1 MDIDRYKGGVIFK
14 WINKN
19 EIYAKYNGKGKS
31 QNLQA
36 HIDKMHTDYIATR
49 SGVDTGFETHGL
61 FGNILDT
68 DEVEMLEL
76 DTIKKHIQNI
86 SKKNIDVFKTVI
98 SLKNEDAMEYGYFNK
113 KSWKEMLEERMPE
126 IARAFKIPL
135 NDLEW
140 VAAFHAKKD
149 KPHCHLIVWNK
160 NQDMSVQRKPFV
172 NYKPIRSAVAKSVF
186 KEELKAIYEIKD
198 VSKSLLGKMSKNE
211 VDTYKEDLKKLYQN
225 EDLMLNAVN
234 TENTQNFVNKALED
248 MKKDDVIYISN
259 NSDPENY
266 TQIKKIDNEKFE
278 FKNIGEKA
286 VLYKDD
292 TYLEAVTFLSKFS
305 NLKVMKNEDEL
316 NEFIQNKKEEFK
328 SVEDELKEI
337 MPSIFSTPII
347 SSNIKQ
353 ENIEQIINKMAKF
366 EEVSKSFKRGF
377 IYKYQEP
384 ESKRILNEITMLLV
398 NSNKDCKNEFNRYVD
413 TCVKIDKMLQ
423 KVDTYKDYEKTK
435 NQARN
440 EMIKKIGNQILKSI
454 KETKTEEYKRKSAE
468 WKEKREYWNFKTKEF
483 EEKQGEYEARQ
494 LLYENQ
500 LRESNIRQLIQE
512 TYKLLSEESMSK
524 FQRFKRATRTFGDL
538 SKREIKELIR
548 NGRSSGFDW
557 FGER

>member
-76 DTIKKHIQNI
+76 STIKKHIQNI

-98 SLKNEDAMEYGYFNK
+98 SLKNEDAMEYVYFNK

-172 NYKPIRSAVAKSVF
+172 NYKQIRSAVAKSVF

-198 VSKSLLGKMSKNE
+198 VSKSLIGKMSKNE

-225 EDLMLNAVN
+225 EDLMLKAVN
-234 TENTQNFVNKALED
+234 TENTQNFVNKALEE

-266 TQIKKIDNEKFE
+266 TQIKKLDNEKFE
-278 FKNIGEKA
+278 FKNVGEKA

-316 NEFIQNKKEEFK
+316 KQFIQNKKEEFK

-337 MPSIFSTPII
+337 MPSLFSTPII
-347 SSNIKQ
+347 SSNVKQ
-353 ENIEQIINKMAKF
+353 ENIEQIINKMAKL

-398 NSNKDCKNEFNRYVD
+398 NSNSDCKNEFNRYVD
-413 TCVKIDKMLQ
+413 TCVKINKILQ
-423 KVDTYKDYEKTK
+423 KVDNYKDYEKIK

-538 SKREIKELIR
+538 SKREIKEIMKK
-548 NGRSSGFDW
+548 NKSSGIDW
-557 FGER
+557 YNEL

>member
-172 NYKPIRSAVAKSVF
+172 NYKQIRSAVAKSVF

-198 VSKSLLGKMSKNE
+198 VSKSLIGKMSKNE

-225 EDLMLNAVN
+225 EDLMLKAVN
-234 TENTQNFVNKALED
+234 TENTQNFVNRALED
-248 MKKDDVIYISN
+248 MEKDDVIYISN

-266 TQIKKIDNEKFE
+266 TQIKKLDNEKFE
-278 FKNIGEKA
+278 FKNIGERA
-286 VLYKDD
+286 LLYKDD

-337 MPSIFSTPII
+337 MPSLFSTPII

-353 ENIEQIINKMAKF
+353 ENIEQIINKMAKL

-423 KVDTYKDYEKTK
+423 KVDTYKDYEKIK

-454 KETKTEEYKRKSAE
+454 KETKTEEYERKSAE

-538 SKREIKELIR
+538 SKREIKEIIR
-548 NGRSSGFDW
+548 NGRSFGFDW

>member
-76 DTIKKHIQNI
+76 STIKKHIQNI

-172 NYKPIRSAVAKSVF
+172 NYKQIRSAVAKSVF

-225 EDLMLNAVN
+225 EDLMLKAVN
-234 TENTQNFVNKALED
+234 TENTQNFVNKALEE

-266 TQIKKIDNEKFE
+266 TQIKKLDNEKFE
-278 FKNIGEKA
+278 FKNVGEKA

-316 NEFIQNKKEEFK
+316 KQFIQNKKEEFK

-337 MPSIFSTPII
+337 MPSLFSTPII
-347 SSNIKQ
+347 SSNVKQ
-353 ENIEQIINKMAKF
+353 ENIEQIINKMAKL

-398 NSNKDCKNEFNRYVD
+398 NSNSDCKNEFNRYVD
-413 TCVKIDKMLQ
+413 TCVKIDKILQ
-423 KVDTYKDYEKTK
+423 KVDNYKDYEKIK

-538 SKREIKELIR
+538 SKREIKEIMKK
-548 NGRSSGFDW
+548 NKSSGIDW
-557 FGER
+557 YNEL

>member
-172 NYKPIRSAVAKSVF
+172 NYKQIRSAVAKSVF

-225 EDLMLNAVN
+225 EDLMLKAVN

-286 VLYKDD
+286 LLYKDD
-292 TYLEAVTFLSKFS
+292 TYIEAVTFLSKFS

-328 SVEDELKEI
+328 NVEDELKEI
-337 MPSIFSTPII
+337 MPSLFSTPII

-353 ENIEQIINKMAKF
+353 ENIEQIINKMAKL

-423 KVDTYKDYEKTK
+423 KVDTYKDYEKIK

-454 KETKTEEYKRKSAE
+454 KETKTEEYERKSAE

-538 SKREIKELIR
+538 SKREIKEIIR
-548 NGRSSGFDW
+548 NGKSSGFDW
-557 FGER
+557 FSER

>member
-1 MDIDRYKGGVIFK
+1 MEVDRYKGGVIFK
-14 WINKN
+14 WLNKN
-19 EIYAKYNGKGKS
+19 EIYAKYNGKGRP

-36 HIDKMHTDYIATR
+36 HIDKLHTDYIATR
-49 SGVDTGFETHGL
+49 SGVDTGFEIHGL
-61 FGNILDT
+61 FGNIEDN
-68 DEVEMLEL
+68 DEIELLEL
-76 DTIKKHIQNI
+76 DTIKKHVQEI

-98 SLKNEDAMEYGYFNK
+98 TLKHEDAMEHGYYNK
-113 KSWKEMLEERMPE
+113 LAWKELLEEKMPE

-140 VAAFHAKKD
+140 VAAFHAKKER
-149 KPHCHLIVWNK
+149 PHCHLVVWNK
-160 NQDMSVQRKPFV
+160 NQDMSVKRKPFI
-172 NYKPIRSAVAKSVF
+172 NFKQIKSAVAKGVF

-198 VSKSLLGKMSKNE
+198 LSKTLMGKMSKDE
-211 VDTYKEDLKKLYQN
+211 IDIYKEKLKEMYQN
-225 EDLMLNAVN
+225 EDLLLNAVD

-248 MKKDDVIYISN
+248 MKRDEIIYIAN

-266 TQIKKIDNEKFE
+266 TQIKKLNDEKFE
-278 FKNIGEKA
+278 FKNVGEKA

-305 NLKVMKNEDEL
+305 NLKVMKSENEL
-316 NEFIQNKKEEFK
+316 KQFIQNRKEEF
-328 SVEDELKEI
+328 ENIEGELKEI
-337 MPSIFSTPII
+337 MPSIFNTPII

-353 ENIEQIINKMAKF
+353 ENIEQIINKMAKL

-384 ESKRILNEITMLLV
+384 ESKKVLNEITMLLV
-398 NSNKDCKNEFNRYVD
+398 NSNSDCKNEFNRYVD
-413 TCVKIDKMLQ
+413 TCVKIDKILQ
-423 KVDTYKDYEKTK
+423 KVDTYKEYEKIK
-435 NQARN
+435 NQARS

-454 KETKTEEYKRKSAE
+454 KETKTEEYKRKAAE
-468 WKEKREYWNFKTKEF
+468 WKEKREYWNFKNKEF
-483 EEKQGEYEARQ
+483 EEKQAEFETRQ
-494 LLYENQ
+494 QLYENQ

-538 SKREIKELIR
+538 LKREIKEIIR
-548 NGRSSGFDW
+548 NGKSSGFDW

>member
-172 NYKPIRSAVAKSVF
+172 NYKQIRSAVAKSVF

-225 EDLMLNAVN
+225 EDLMLKAVN
-234 TENTQNFVNKALED
+234 TENTQNFVNRALED

-266 TQIKKIDNEKFE
+266 TQIKKLDNEKYQ

-286 VLYKDD
+286 LLYKDD

-316 NEFIQNKKEEFK
+316 KKFIQNKKEEFER
-328 SVEDELKEI
+328 VEDELKEI
-337 MPSIFSTPII
+337 MPSLFSTPII

-353 ENIEQIINKMAKF
+353 ENIGQIINKMAKL

-384 ESKRILNEITMLLV
+384 ESKRILDEITMLLV

-423 KVDTYKDYEKTK
+423 KVDTYKDYEKIK

-454 KETKTEEYKRKSAE
+454 KETKTEEYERKSAE

-538 SKREIKELIR
+538 SKREIKEIIR
-548 NGRSSGFDW
+548 DGKSSGFDW
-557 FGER
+557 FSER

>member
-76 DTIKKHIQNI
+76 GTIKKHIQNI

-172 NYKPIRSAVAKSVF
+172 NYKQIRSAVAKSVF

-225 EDLMLNAVN
+225 EDLMLKAVN

-266 TQIKKIDNEKFE
+266 TQIKKLDNEKYQ
-278 FKNIGEKA
+278 FKNVGEKA

-305 NLKVMKNEDEL
+305 NLKVMKNEGEL
-316 NEFIQNKKEEFK
+316 NEFIQNRKEEFK

-337 MPSIFSTPII
+337 MPSLFSTPII
-347 SSNIKQ
+347 SSNVKQ
-353 ENIEQIINKMAKF
+353 ENIEQILNKMAKL

-384 ESKRILNEITMLLV
+384 ESKRVLNEITMLLV

-413 TCVKIDKMLQ
+413 TCVKIDKILQ
-423 KVDTYKDYEKTK
+423 KVDTYKDYEKIK
-435 NQARN
+435 NQARS

-538 SKREIKELIR
+538 SKREIKEIIR
-548 NGRSSGFDW
+548 NGKSSGFDW
-557 FGER
+557 FSER

>member
-76 DTIKKHIQNI
+76 DTIKKHIQNV

-172 NYKPIRSAVAKSVF
+172 NYKQIRSAVAKSVF

-225 EDLMLNAVN
+225 EDLMLKAVN
-234 TENTQNFVNKALED
+234 TENTQNFVNKALGD

-266 TQIKKIDNEKFE
+266 TQIKKLDNEKFE

-286 VLYKDD
+286 LLYKDD

-316 NEFIQNKKEEFK
+316 NEFIQNQKEELK
-328 SVEDELKEI
+328 NVEDELKEI
-337 MPSIFSTPII
+337 MPSLFSTPII

-353 ENIEQIINKMAKF
+353 ENIEQIINKMAKL

-413 TCVKIDKMLQ
+413 TCVKIEKILQ
-423 KVDTYKDYEKTK
+423 KVDTYKDYEKIK
-435 NQARN
+435 NQARS

-454 KETKTEEYKRKSAE
+454 KETKTEEYKGKSAE

-524 FQRFKRATRTFGDL
+524 FQKFKRATRTFGDL

>member
-76 DTIKKHIQNI
+76 GTIKKHIQNI

-172 NYKPIRSAVAKSVF
+172 NYKQIRSAVAKSVF

-259 NSDPENY
+259 NSEPENY
-266 TQIKKIDNEKFE
+266 TQIKKLDDEKFE

-328 SVEDELKEI
+328 NVEDELKEI

-353 ENIEQIINKMAKF
+353 ENIEQIINKMAKL

-423 KVDTYKDYEKTK
+423 KVDTYKDYEKIK

-454 KETKTEEYKRKSAE
+454 KETKTEEYERKSAE

-524 FQRFKRATRTFGDL
+524 FQHFKRATRTFGDL
-538 SKREIKELIR
+538 SKREIKEIIR
-548 NGRSSGFDW
+548 NGRNAGFDW

>member
-113 KSWKEMLEERMPE
+113 KSWKEMLEERIPE

-172 NYKPIRSAVAKSVF
+172 NYKQIRSAVAKSVF

-225 EDLMLNAVN
+225 EDLMLKAVN

-266 TQIKKIDNEKFE
+266 TQIKKLDNEKYQ
-278 FKNIGEKA
+278 FKNVGEKA

-524 FQRFKRATRTFGDL
+524 FQRFKRSTRTFGDL
-538 SKREIKELIR
+538 SKREIKEIIR
-548 NGRSSGFDW
+548 NVKSSGFDW

>member
-1 MDIDRYKGGVIFK
+1 MYKIF
-14 WINKN
+14 
-19 EIYAKYNGKGKS
+19 
-31 QNLQA
+31 Q
-36 HIDKMHTDYIATR
+36 
-49 SGVDTGFETHGL
+49 
-61 FGNILDT
+61 
-68 DEVEMLEL
+68 
-76 DTIKKHIQNI
+76 
-86 SKKNIDVFKTVI
+86 KKNIDVFKTVI

-172 NYKPIRSAVAKSVF
+172 NYKQIRSAVAKSVF

-225 EDLMLNAVN
+225 EDLMLKAVN
-234 TENTQNFVNKALED
+234 TENTQNFVNRALED

-266 TQIKKIDNEKFE
+266 TQIKKLDDEKFE

-305 NLKVMKNEDEL
+305 NLKVMKNKDEL

-328 SVEDELKEI
+328 SIEDELKEI
-337 MPSIFSTPII
+337 MPSLFSTPII

-353 ENIEQIINKMAKF
+353 ENIEQIINKMAKL

-413 TCVKIDKMLQ
+413 TCVKTDKMLQ
-423 KVDTYKDYEKTK
+423 KVDTYKDYEKIK

-454 KETKTEEYKRKSAE
+454 KETKTEEYERKSAE

-483 EEKQGEYEARQ
+483 EEKKGEYEARQ

-512 TYKLLSEESMSK
+512 TYKSCCPKKVCQNFS
-524 FQRFKRATRTFGDL
+524 DL
-538 SKREIKELIR
+538 NELQGHLEICQNEK
-548 NGRSSGFDW
+548 
-557 FGER
+557 

>member
-1 MDIDRYKGGVIFK
+1 MNIDRYKGGVIFK

-172 NYKPIRSAVAKSVF
+172 NYKQIRSAVAKSVF

-211 VDTYKEDLKKLYQN
+211 VDNYKEDLKKLYQN
-225 EDLMLNAVN
+225 EDLMLKAVN
-234 TENTQNFVNKALED
+234 TENTQNFVNRALED
-248 MKKDDVIYISN
+248 MEKDDVIYISN

-266 TQIKKIDNEKFE
+266 TQIKKLDNEKFE

-286 VLYKDD
+286 LLYKDD

-328 SVEDELKEI
+328 NVEDELKEI
-337 MPSIFSTPII
+337 MPSLFSTPII

-353 ENIEQIINKMAKF
+353 ENIEQIINKMAKL

-384 ESKRILNEITMLLV
+384 ESKRVLNEITMLLV

-413 TCVKIDKMLQ
+413 TCVKIDKILQ
-423 KVDTYKDYEKTK
+423 KVDTYKDYEKIK
-435 NQARN
+435 NQARS

-468 WKEKREYWNFKTKEF
+468 WKEKREYWNQKHKEY
-483 EEKQGEYEARQ
+483 EQRQGEYEARQ
-494 LLYENQ
+494 ELYEKQ
-500 LRESNIRQLIQE
+500 LQEINIRNLFQE
-512 TYKLLSEESMSK
+512 AYKILAQENISK
-524 FQRFKRATRTFGDL
+524 HQSLNRLTKTFGDL
-538 SKREIKELIR
+538 SKRELKELIR
-548 NGRSSGFDW
+548 KNKSNGFEWYR
-557 FGER
+557 EI

>member
-19 EIYAKYNGKGKS
+19 EIYAKYNGKGKT

-172 NYKPIRSAVAKSVF
+172 NYKQIRSAVAKSVF

-225 EDLMLNAVN
+225 EDLMLKAVN

-266 TQIKKIDNEKFE
+266 TQIKKLDNEKYQ
-278 FKNIGEKA
+278 FKNVGEKA

-305 NLKVMKNEDEL
+305 NLKVMKNEGEL
-316 NEFIQNKKEEFK
+316 NEFIQNRKEEVK

-337 MPSIFSTPII
+337 MPSLFSTPII
-347 SSNIKQ
+347 SSNVKQ
-353 ENIEQIINKMAKF
+353 ENIEQILNKMAKL

-384 ESKRILNEITMLLV
+384 ESKRVLNEITMLLV

-423 KVDTYKDYEKTK
+423 KVDTYKDYEKIK
-435 NQARN
+435 NQARS

-538 SKREIKELIR
+538 SKREIKEIIR
-548 NGRSSGFDW
+548 NGKSSGFDW
-557 FGER
+557 FSER

>member
-1 MDIDRYKGGVIFK
+1 
-14 WINKN
+14 
-19 EIYAKYNGKGKS
+19 
-31 QNLQA
+31 
-36 HIDKMHTDYIATR
+36 
-49 SGVDTGFETHGL
+49 
-61 FGNILDT
+61 
-68 DEVEMLEL
+68 
-76 DTIKKHIQNI
+76 
-86 SKKNIDVFKTVI
+86 
-98 SLKNEDAMEYGYFNK
+98 
-113 KSWKEMLEERMPE
+113 
-126 IARAFKIPL
+126 
-135 NDLEW
+135 
-140 VAAFHAKKD
+140 
-149 KPHCHLIVWNK
+149 
-160 NQDMSVQRKPFV
+160 
-172 NYKPIRSAVAKSVF
+172 
-186 KEELKAIYEIKD
+186 
-198 VSKSLLGKMSKNE
+198 MSKNE
-211 VDTYKEDLKKLYQN
+211 VDTYKEELKKLYQN
-225 EDLMLNAVN
+225 EDLMLKAVN
-234 TENTQNFVNKALED
+234 TENTQNFVNRALED

-266 TQIKKIDNEKFE
+266 TQIKKLDNGKYQ

-328 SVEDELKEI
+328 NVEDELKEI
-337 MPSIFSTPII
+337 MPSLFSTPII

-353 ENIEQIINKMAKF
+353 ENIEQIINKMAKL
-366 EEVSKSFKRGF
+366 EDVSKSFKRGF

-413 TCVKIDKMLQ
+413 TCVKINKMLQ
-423 KVDTYKDYEKTK
+423 KVDTYKDYEKIK
-435 NQARN
+435 NQTRN

-454 KETKTEEYKRKSAE
+454 KETKTEEYERKSAE

>member
-19 EIYAKYNGKGKS
+19 EIYAKHNGKGKS

-61 FGNILDT
+61 FGNMDNN
-68 DEVEMLEL
+68 DEIELLEL
-76 DTIKKHIQNI
+76 NTIKKYVQEI
-86 SKKNIDVFKTVI
+86 SKKNIDIFKTVI
-98 SLKNEDAMEYGYFNK
+98 SLKNEDAMEYGFFNK
-113 KSWKEMLEERMPE
+113 KAWKEMLEARMPE
-126 IARAFKIPL
+126 ISKAFKIPL

-140 VAAFHAKKD
+140 VAAFHAKKN

-160 NQDMSVQRKPFV
+160 NQDLSVQRKPFV
-172 NYKPIRSAVAKSVF
+172 NYKQIRSAVAKSVY

-198 VSKSLLGKMSKNE
+198 ISKTLMGKMSKSE
-211 VDTYKEDLKKLYQN
+211 IDTYKEDLKKLYQN
-225 EDLMLNAVN
+225 EDLLLNAVD

-248 MKKDDVIYISN
+248 MKKDEVIYISN
-259 NSDPENY
+259 NSDPDNY
-266 TQIKKIDNEKFE
+266 TQIKKLDDEKFE
-278 FKNIGEKA
+278 FKNIGERA
-286 VLYKDD
+286 VLYKDN

-305 NLKVMKNEDEL
+305 NLKIMKNEVEL
-316 NEFIQNKKEEFK
+316 KQFIQNRKEEFK
-328 SVEDELKEI
+328 SIEDELKEI
-337 MPSIFSTPII
+337 MPSIFNTPII
-347 SSNIKQ
+347 SSNVKQ
-353 ENIEQIINKMAKF
+353 ENIEQIINKMAKL

-384 ESKRILNEITMLLV
+384 ESKKILNEITMLLV
-398 NSNKDCKNEFNRYVD
+398 NSNSDCKNEFNRYVD
-413 TCVKIDKMLQ
+413 TCVKIEKMLQ
-423 KVDTYKDYEKTK
+423 KVESYKDYEKIK
-435 NQARN
+435 NKART
-440 EMIKKIGNQILKSI
+440 EMITKIGNQILKSI

-468 WKEKREYWNFKTKEF
+468 WKEKKEYWNFKTKEF

-512 TYKLLSEESMSK
+512 TYNLLSEENISK
-524 FQRFKRATRTFGDL
+524 FQRFKRVTRTFGDL
-538 SKREIKELIR
+538 SKREIKEMIK
-548 NGRSSGFDW
+548 NEKSSGFDW
-557 FGER
+557 FNER